1 MKSKPRFAF
10 ALIATLVVL
19 AALSVILGVIT
30 MQVFAQRKMLRQREQ
45 QLQADAL
52 ARSGIEIAAARLL
65 EKPVTFREEYKD
77 LLPNETV
84 KLTVEKEDDVFVVRA
99 EATIELREERPVSR
113 SAQARYRREEL
124 RGTVRLYALAPD
136 GMQN

>member
-65 EKPVTFREEYKD
+65 EKPETFRDENKD
-77 LLPNETV
+77 LLPNATV
-84 KLTVEKEDDVFVVRA
+84 KITVEKADDVFVVRA
-99 EATIELREERPVSR
+99 EAAIELRDERPVRR

-124 RGTVRLYALAPD
+124 HGKVHLYALPSD